1 MPLKIYELKKK
12 IPSGFRVEGAVG
24 KVGLFAAQDFEDVVT
39 HGVGG
44 AQVVVAVGVVEQA
57 ADAIAADDGE
67 LVVQGAG
74 VVGAASAEAVRV
86 ALGGVA

>member
-1 MPLKIYELKKK
+1 MGE
-12 IPSGFRVEGAVG
+12 
-24 KVGLFAAQDFEDVVT
+24 VGLFAAQDFEDVVT

-44 AQVVVAVGVVEQA
+44 TQVVVAVGVVEQA

-74 VVGAASAEAVRV
+74 VVGAASTEAVWV